1 MKAFLILLC
10 SCFLFGFYLIRKVT
24 QKESIEQPFKDE
36 PKEHI
41 KPIGLTFQLEFNEQK
56 DGSKIA
62 FKCINTARFGLVK
75 IKVYKGVQYSDNDL
89 NLIELTHGKNVIH
102 LDEMTDNDII
112 TIFTLIKKL

>member
-24 QKESIEQPFKDE
+24 QKESIEQPTEDK
-36 PKEHI
+36 PNEHI

-62 FKCINTARFGLVK
+62 FKCINTARFGLVN
-75 IKVYKGVQYSDNDL
+75 IKVYKGCQYSDNGL
-89 NLIELTHGKNVIH
+89 NLIEIKQDKNIFH
-102 LDEMTDNDII
+102 LDEMTDKDII
-112 TIFTLIKKL
+112 TLFTLIKKL